1 MYQIAIVTT
10 WHTEYYDTCQN
21 THFTSVESLDPIFLE
36 AEAISVSYDVARY
49 AFEDYLSAVASDE
62 DFMFAEDKDRGYT
75 EEQTRIY
82 IDHQTIICNNPETN
96 QLQVIYCRDGDCHEC
111 WTKPEEDA

>member
-1 MYQIAIVTT
+1 MSYQIAIVTA
-10 WHTEYYDTCQN
+10 WHTEYYDTCQD

-36 AEAISVSYDVARY
+36 AEAISVSYDIARY
-49 AFEDYLSAVASDE
+49 AFQDYG
-62 DFMFAEDKDRGYT
+62 DFMFGEDKDRGYT
-75 EEQTRIY
+75 EEQARIY

-96 QLQVIYCRDGDCHEC
+96 QLQVIHTRDGDCHDC

>member
-10 WHTEYYDTCQN
+10 WHEENWDTLQE
-21 THFTSVESLDPIFLE
+21 THFRLVKSLEPEFIE
-36 AEAISVSYDVARY
+36 AEALAVSYDIADE
-49 AFEDYLSAVASDE
+49 AFVTCG
-62 DFMFAEDKDRGYT
+62 DFVFAEDKERGYT
-75 EEQTRIY
+75 EEQTRIW

-96 QLQVIYCRDGDCHEC
+96 QLQTIHTRDGDCHEC